1 MQLQVKQLV
10 QETESEFGPVDILVN
25 NAGVMYYTDMV
36 NKHQDEWDRQIDIN
50 CKVCHVPP
58 CSTVHTF
65 WWTVFVLFL
74 VPLEPFSHG
83 FPNDAY
89 ILLVEF

>member
-1 MQLQVKQLV
+1 MQVKQLV

-50 CKVCHVPP
+50 CKVGDVHP
-58 CSTVHTF
+58 CSKFHTF

-74 VPLEPFSHG
+74 VEHSC
-83 FPNDAY
+83 A
-89 ILLVEF
+89 ILKM